1 MPKNYGGQ
9 EINYHVHEVPV
20 EEYTTA
26 RSGMDLIN
34 THENETVEVSG
45 KKTWTDNEDNDGL
58 RPESIVIKLMQDGKE
73 YARKTVTERD
83 DWAWSFTDLPKYTD
97 RKEHVYTIEEEA
109 VAGYTAAVTGYDVT
123 NTHEDETIDVLGH
136 KTWNDNNNNDG
147 VRPARLTVY
156 LVADGVRT
164 EKYHTT
170 TADRNWYWIF
180 EDLPKYDEGREIVY
194 TFEEE
199 TVTGYTGPVITK
211 MTTLPQGYGDIGYE
225 LVNTHEDKTVEIA
238 GTKTWS
244 DNDDQDGKRPD
255 AITIRLWK
263 ITSKGQTEVASK
275 TVTEKENWAW
285 DFGKLPEYEGGE
297 KIVYTITEDI
307 VPGYSTTI
315 TGYDVENSY
324 TPGKISISGMK
335 YWNDGNDQDGLR
347 PDEIV
352 VHLWKT
358 VAGQTT
364 KINTKTVTAA
374 DNWQGQFNDLPEYE
388 DGEVIV
394 YSITEDAVPGYTT
407 EINQYDII
415 NTHIPEKVDVAGQK
429 TWNDND
435 DQDGMRPQRITIR
448 LHKTVDGVTS
458 EIKNAAV
465 TEANSWKWHFVDLP
479 KYENGKEITYT
490 VTEDAVEGYTSQQD
504 GYSFTN
510 THSTEENSV
519 SGAKTWNDNNDQDGK
534 RPASITI
541 NLLANGKK
549 VASKTVTAS
558 NGWMW
563 AFTELPK
570 YEGGKLITY
579 TITEEPV
586 ANYTSVVDG
595 YNVTNSYT
603 TETTSVSGAK
613 TWNDN
618 NDQDG
623 KRPASITIN
632 LLANGE
638 KVASKTVTEK
648 DGWKWTF
655 DKLPKYEGGKL
666 IAYTITENAVSGYTT
681 MVAGYDVVNS
691 RGVDTTSICGKKTWV
706 GDEDAVARRP
716 ESITIYLLADGVRTA
731 SKTVT
736 AKDGWAWT
744 FDNLPVNKNGQPIVY
759 TIEEEPVARYASQV
773 NGYDVTNV
781 YGCTNFAFTK
791 RWRGVTGG
799 TLTMVLYANG
809 EKVEPQ
815 PKLTR
820 YGDVYVWE
828 DLPQYDAKGNEL
840 VYYAVEASMEGYLPE
855 YENPAPFE
863 AEKRA
868 VYPGGA
874 ITNVEVTS
882 VSVRKV
888 WADVEEGEE
897 LPQIQLVLYRNGV
910 ATDVPM
916 PAATVGGWYIY
927 ENLPAE
933 VNGVRA
939 HYTVK
944 ENPVDGFMTIY
955 TTADGEEA
963 LAAADG
969 DTITNKK
976 IPVTG
981 DNTPLTMWIALMSA
995 SAAML
1000 LVIFRRRKA

>member
-1 MPKNYGGQ
+1 M
-9 EINYHVHEVPV
+9 
-20 EEYTTA
+20 
-26 RSGMDLIN
+26 
-34 THENETVEVSG
+34 
-45 KKTWTDNEDNDGL
+45 
-58 RPESIVIKLMQDGKE
+58 
-73 YARKTVTERD
+73 
-83 DWAWSFTDLPKYTD
+83 
-97 RKEHVYTIEEEA
+97 
-109 VAGYTAAVTGYDVT
+109 
-123 NTHEDETIDVLGH
+123 
-136 KTWNDNNNNDG
+136 
-147 VRPARLTVY
+147 
-156 LVADGVRT
+156 
-164 EKYHTT
+164 
-170 TADRNWYWIF
+170 
-180 EDLPKYDEGREIVY
+180 
-194 TFEEE
+194 
-199 TVTGYTGPVITK
+199 
-211 MTTLPQGYGDIGYE
+211 
-225 LVNTHEDKTVEIA
+225 
-238 GTKTWS
+238 
-244 DNDDQDGKRPD
+244 
-255 AITIRLWK
+255 
-263 ITSKGQTEVASK
+263 
-275 TVTEKENWAW
+275 
-285 DFGKLPEYEGGE
+285 
-297 KIVYTITEDI
+297 
-307 VPGYSTTI
+307 
-315 TGYDVENSY
+315 
-324 TPGKISISGMK
+324 
-335 YWNDGNDQDGLR
+335 
-347 PDEIV
+347 
-352 VHLWKT
+352 
-358 VAGQTT
+358 
-364 KINTKTVTAA
+364 
-374 DNWQGQFNDLPEYE
+374 
-388 DGEVIV
+388 
-394 YSITEDAVPGYTT
+394 
-407 EINQYDII
+407 
-415 NTHIPEKVDVAGQK
+415 
-429 TWNDND
+429 
-435 DQDGMRPQRITIR
+435 
-448 LHKTVDGVTS
+448 
-458 EIKNAAV
+458 
-465 TEANSWKWHFVDLP
+465 
-479 KYENGKEITYT
+479 
-490 VTEDAVEGYTSQQD
+490 
-504 GYSFTN
+504 
-510 THSTEENSV
+510 
-519 SGAKTWNDNNDQDGK
+519 
-534 RPASITI
+534 
-541 NLLANGKK
+541 
-549 VASKTVTAS
+549 
-558 NGWMW
+558 
-563 AFTELPK
+563 
-570 YEGGKLITY
+570 
-579 TITEEPV
+579 
-586 ANYTSVVDG
+586 
-595 YNVTNSYT
+595 TNSYT

-623 KRPASITIN
+623 KRPTSITIN
-632 LLANGE
+632 LLANGK
-638 KVASKTVTEK
+638 KVASKVVTEK

-691 RGVDTTSICGKKTWV
+691 RGVDTTSISGKKTWV
-706 GDEDAVARRP
+706 GDEDAVVRRP

-799 TLTMVLYANG
+799 TPTMVLYANG

-840 VYYAVEASMEGYLPE
+840 VYYAVEAAMEGYLPE
-855 YENPAPFE
+855 YENPAPFTKE
-863 AEKRA
+863 TRA

-882 VSVRKV
+882 VAVRKV
-888 WADVEEGEE
+888 WADVEEGEK
-897 LPQIQLVLYRNGV
+897 LPLIQLVLYRNGV

-981 DNTPLTMWIALMSA
+981 DNTPLTMWIALMGV